1 MEALPAP
8 ISTML
13 TCIWYSIVSLM
24 HYTCKQQQED
34 AQNDVYLSRVWVRL
48 NRMHE
53 VTGVHAGQAAAA
65 SIIVMLTIY
74 KGMLAL
80 HEHD

>member
-1 MEALPAP
+1 MEAMPASV
-8 ISTML
+8 STML

-24 HYTCKQQQED
+24 HCECKHQQKD

-48 NRMHE
+48 TRMHE
-53 VTGVHAGQAAAA
+53 VTVVHAGQVVAT

-80 HEHD
+80 YEHD

>member
-1 MEALPAP
+1 
-8 ISTML
+8 
-13 TCIWYSIVSLM
+13 M
-24 HYTCKQQQED
+24 HCTCKQQQED
-34 AQNDVYLSRVWVRL
+34 AENDVYLSRVWVRL
-48 NRMHE
+48 NRIQK

-74 KGMLAL
+74 NGMLAL